1 MEVEII
7 GAAGG
12 ASRLPYKK
20 VDMVLEMRNHI
31 KHTQTL
37 TLRMERRIY
46 SFGGDSRSGDVGGG
60 DPSIVG

>member
-1 MEVEII
+1 MQGCIRSVCTEF
-7 GAAGG
+7 
-12 ASRLPYKK
+12 YKDAK
-20 VDMVLEMRNHI
+20 QY

-46 SFGGDSRSGDVGGG
+46 SFGSDSRSGDVGGG